1 MKTGAG
7 GQGPGAGRGGP
18 GAGRRG
24 PGAGDQ
30 TDLMVPL
37 DRALVEAEVGGKAFK
52 LARLRQDQ
60 HRVPDGF
67 VITDAAFQQFL
78 AHSDLLQPIGAACSK
93 LDVRSALGLRCASDT
108 IAALVRNAP
117 IPEAIDEAL
126 KEAALV
132 LGGPLIVRSSAIGE
146 DSAAA
151 SFAGQLDSIPGV
163 AGLGPLRRALLD
175 VWASRWSARAL
186 AYELSRGVTLA
197 GMGVIIQRQVDARI
211 SGVIFTRVSDADSRM
226 LLEYCGG
233 LGERLV
239 SGAEDPGRVT
249 ISRSDFRWT
258 RDACPERA
266 IACEAL
272 LLNDATITA
281 LAQQTMRI
289 ERSFGGPQDIE
300 WTIDAGGRLWILQA
314 RPITAA
320 AQPARTINAVHWS
333 NANVNENFPE
343 PITPLLYSL
352 AREGYYHYFRN
363 LGRTFGI
370 SSARLQR
377 MEQPLRHIIGVH
389 GARIYYNLTSIHG
402 VLRSAPFG
410 ETLTTSFN
418 LFVGATQT
426 DTPAAV
432 RRSRWRMLG
441 QIAEV
446 VAIAVKTTWQYLF
459 VSRRVRRFE
468 RRVDA
473 FAQATHPDALAAKS
487 TQALLQDF
495 RGFIEIRNHRWN
507 DAALADAAAMVS
519 YGLLQRLLVRVAPDA
534 DQTSL
539 HNNLLK
545 ALPGLVSSQPA
556 IELWKLS
563 RQVKAHKRLR
573 RLFAANR
580 ATEILAA
587 IERDGDLIGFKR
599 SFRQFVEDWGFR
611 CSAEL
616 MLTTPS
622 FQEAPEKLITLIASY
637 AALDQASPVALL
649 ERQAAERIDETR
661 RVQRRLRRRPF
672 TRLAVSIV
680 LRWTQNAILLRER
693 ARLKQALLYSR
704 LRRIALALGNQLTA
718 TERFERPDDVFF
730 LTAAELDDLVSGGAM
745 FPAAVRALVAVR
757 RAAHT
762 ELTDSTPPD
771 TMTLEQGEYFDSQ
784 LCGGS
789 GARDSAARDSE
800 RSDDWQTLRG
810 VGACGGATTARAAV
824 LEGVSDSTRLSP
836 GDVLVTRQTDPGWA
850 PVFPLISALVIER
863 GGMLSH
869 GAIIAREFG
878 IPSVVGVKDATTLI
892 AHGSRIHVNGDR
904 GTVSLVEA

>member
-1 MKTGAG
+1 MTART
-7 GQGPGAGRGGP
+7 PGA
-18 GAGRRG
+18 
-24 PGAGDQ
+24 
-30 TDLMVPL
+30 LILPL
-37 DRALVEAEVGGKAFK
+37 DQALIEREVGGKAFK
-52 LARLRQDQ
+52 LARLRQEG

-78 AHSDLLQPIGAACSK
+78 THSDLLGPIGAACSR
-93 LDVRSALGLRCASDT
+93 LDVRSRLGIQCAADT

-126 KEAALV
+126 KEASLV
-132 LGGPLIVRSSAIGE
+132 LGGPLIVRSSAVGE

-163 AGLGPLRRALLD
+163 AGLGPLRRALLS

-186 AYELSRGVTLA
+186 AYELSRGASLA
-197 GMGVIIQRQVDARI
+197 GMGVIIQRQIDARI
-211 SGVIFTRVSDADSRM
+211 SGVLFTRVSDADPRM

-239 SGAEDPGRVT
+239 SGCEDPGRVT
-249 ISRSDFRWT
+249 ISRSDRRWT
-258 RDACPERA
+258 VDTRPENA
-266 IACEAL
+266 VTDEAL
-272 LLNDATITA
+272 LLNDSTIAT
-281 LAQQTMRI
+281 LAQQAMRI
-289 ERSFGGPQDIE
+289 ELSFGAAQDLE
-300 WTIDAGGRLWILQA
+300 WTIDAGGRLWLLQA
-314 RPITAA
+314 RPITA
-320 AQPARTINAVHWS
+320 PAHAVGNVNAVHWS

-343 PITPLLYSL
+343 PITPLLYSI

-363 LGRTFGI
+363 LGRSFGI
-370 SSARLQR
+370 SAARLER

-389 GARIYYNLTSIHG
+389 GARMYYNLTNIHG

-410 ETLTTSFN
+410 EALTSSFN
-418 LFVGATQT
+418 LFVGANATET
-426 DTPAAV
+426 APAAGG
-432 RRSRWRMLG
+432 SRWG
-441 QIAEV
+441 TAGEIAEV
-446 VAIAVKTTWQYLF
+446 AAIALKTTWQYLF

-468 RRVDA
+468 GRVDA
-473 FAQATHPDALAAKS
+473 FAQATHPDGLGTKTAH
-487 TQALLQDF
+487 ALLHDF
-495 RGFIEIRNHRWN
+495 RGFVEIRNRKWN

-556 IELWKLS
+556 IELWNLS

-580 ATEILAA
+580 AVEILAV
-587 IERDGDLIGFKR
+587 IDRDDDLMAFRR
-599 SFRQFVEDWGFR
+599 SFRQFVENWGFR
-611 CSAEL
+611 CSGEL

-637 AALDQASPVALL
+637 AALDEASPVALL
-649 ERQAAERIDETR
+649 ERQAEERIAETR
-661 RVQRRLRRRPF
+661 RVQRRLRRRPL

-680 LRWTQNAILLRER
+680 LRWTQKAILLRER

-704 LRRIALALGNQLTA
+704 LRRIVLALGNRLTA
-718 TERFERPDDVFF
+718 AGHVEQPDDVFF
-730 LTAAELDDLVSGGAM
+730 LTAAELDELISGSAM
-745 FPAAVRALVAVR
+745 FPDAVRALVAVR
-757 RAAHT
+757 RAAHAA
-762 ELTDSTPPD
+762 LSDAAPPD
-771 TMTLEQGEYFDSQ
+771 TLVLSEGAYFSASAQRPAPGADPEARTL
-784 LCGGS
+784 C
-789 GARDSAARDSE
+789 
-800 RSDDWQTLRG
+800 G
-810 VGACGGATTARAAV
+810 VGACGGATTGRAAV
-824 LEGVSDSTRLSP
+824 LEGVADSTRLSP

-850 PVFPLISALVIER
+850 PVFPLISALVVER

-878 IPSVVGVKDATTLI
+878 IPSVVGVKDATALI
-892 AHGSRIHVNGDR
+892 AHGSQVHVNGDR
-904 GTVSLVEA
+904 GIVSLVEA